1 MSNINPVEQLCQQI
15 VTCATRIDEEAF
27 VKSVL
32 NEQTLSEVKIP
43 KTVGG
48 RSGQP
53 IKNMTLIARMAQH
66 LNVSSLNDAGQSV
79 MNTYYKGNS
88 GIKIDQFVGLQNICV
103 EVTRHFM
110 EKDIP
115 TTTNNMAQ
123 WLSQFVASD
132 DTTTEEVESQQA
144 LAFGSPSNRS
154 RQLGIQS
161 RSNGYC
167 HSTFFDD
174 DKREPILSGE
184 FNQAM
189 FNMLAEF
196 DTPENRAK
204 ALSIIYGVDK
214 NGMVYYHPFKTQKKN
229 SLASSRN
236 PMPTSGSRRTS
247 RRWRTHSWK

>member
-1 MSNINPVEQLCQQI
+1 MC
-15 VTCATRIDEEAF
+15 
-27 VKSVL
+27 
-32 NEQTLSEVKIP
+32 
-43 KTVGG
+43 
-48 RSGQP
+48 
-53 IKNMTLIARMAQH
+53 H
-66 LNVSSLNDAGQSV
+66 LNDAGQSV

-144 LAFGSPSNRS
+144 LAFGSPQTEAVGGGFNPAPTATVTQPSS
-154 RQLGIQS
+154 
-161 RSNGYC
+161 
-167 HSTFFDD
+167 DD

-196 DTPENRAK
+196 DTPEPSK
-204 ALSIIYGVDK
+204 G
-214 NGMVYYHPFKTQKKN
+214 
-229 SLASSRN
+229 SLN
-236 PMPTSGSRRTS
+236 HL
-247 RRWRTHSWK
+247 WC